1 MSEKLNEIYFKN
13 LFEFFSEPL
22 LIINNSNLKVLS
34 CNSEFQN
41 LISKSSKYILN
52 NSLED
57 IFSFDLFF
65 LSNVREILN
74 KKTSFVIKDRITINE
89 YEYEVKCILDD
100 EHHNLMT
107 LFFLKVPNE
116 NKINLVDK
124 NIKFLNDTLAILGHE
139 ISNPITT
146 IKIAT
151 DLIKKEKKSDD
162 FELLDIIKKEAGR
175 IINIFDN
182 FQVFNNKIENK
193 KKENIHEIIRYS
205 LIKFGEIK
213 EKLEIIELFD
223 PSLPNLNVNRDSLI
237 QVFDNIL
244 KNSYES
250 SNFISSSFIK
260 IITSFKEGESIK
272 IPNIIEKKKKNYL
285 NIKIIDNGKGINE
298 EIKDKLFFPF
308 YTTKKKGSGIGLFL
322 VKKIINDHQGNI
334 SVKSKDGLTEV
345 IINLPI

>member
-1 MSEKLNEIYFKN
+1 MSEKINETYFKN

-22 LIINNSNLKVLS
+22 IIINKFDLKVLY

-57 IFSFDLFF
+57 IFSFDMFF
-65 LSNVREILN
+65 LSNIKEILN
-74 KKTSFVIKDRITINE
+74 KQNSFIIKDRIKLKDS
-89 YEYEVKCILDD
+89 EYEVKCIFDD
-100 EHHNLMT
+100 IHQKLMT
-107 LFFLKVPNE
+107 LFFLRVPNE

-124 NIKFLNDTLAILGHE
+124 NITFLNHSLAILGHE

-151 DLIKKEKKSDD
+151 DLIKKEKKLND
-162 FELLDIIKKEAGR
+162 FELLDIIKKEADR

-182 FQVFNNKIENK
+182 FQVFNNKVENK
-193 KKENIHEIIRYS
+193 QKENIHEIIRYS
-205 LIKFGEIK
+205 LIKFSDTK
-213 EKLEIIELFD
+213 RNLEIIELFD
-223 PSLPNLNVNRDSLI
+223 PSLPFLNVNRDSLI

-244 KNSYES
+244 KNCYES
-250 SNFISSSFIK
+250 SSFTSSSFIK
-260 IITSFKEGESIK
+260 IITSFKEGESVK
-272 IPNIIEKKKKNYL
+272 IPNIIEKKKNNYL

-308 YTTKKKGSGIGLFL
+308 YTTKKKGSGIGLFI

-334 SVKSKDGLTEV
+334 SIKSKNGLTEV
-345 IINLPI
+345 VINLPI

>member
-1 MSEKLNEIYFKN
+1 MSEKLNETYFKN
-13 LFEFFSEPL
+13 LFELFSEPL
-22 LIINNSNLKVLS
+22 IIINKFDLKVLY

-65 LSNVREILN
+65 LSNIKDVLN
-74 KKTSFVIKDRITINE
+74 KQTSFIIKDRITLNDS
-89 YEYEVKCILDD
+89 EYEVKCILDD
-100 EHHNLMT
+100 INLNLLT

-124 NIKFLNDTLAILGHE
+124 NITFLNDTLAVLGHE
-139 ISNPITT
+139 ISNPIST

-151 DLIKKEKKSDD
+151 DLIKKEKRSDNS
-162 FELLDIIKKEAGR
+162 ELLDIIKKEASR

-182 FQVFNNKIENK
+182 FQVFNNKVENK
-193 KKENIHEIIRYS
+193 QKENIHEIIRYS
-205 LIKFGEIK
+205 LIKFSDIK
-213 EKLEIIELFD
+213 RNLEIIELFD
-223 PSLPNLNVNRDSLI
+223 PSLPFLNVNRDSLI

-244 KNSYES
+244 KNCYES
-250 SNFISSSFIK
+250 SNLTPSSFIK
-260 IITSFKEGESIK
+260 IITTFKEGETVK
-272 IPNIIEKKKKNYL
+272 IPNIVEKKKNNYL
-285 NIKIIDNGKGINE
+285 NIKIIDNGKGIDE

-308 YTTKKKGSGIGLFL
+308 YTTKKKGSGIGLFI

-334 SVKSKDGLTEV
+334 SIKSKNGLTEV
-345 IINLPI
+345 VINLPI

>member
-1 MSEKLNEIYFKN
+1 MSEKINETYFKN

-22 LIINNSNLKVLS
+22 IIINKFDLKVLY

-57 IFSFDLFF
+57 IFSFDMFF
-65 LSNVREILN
+65 LSNIKEILN
-74 KKTSFVIKDRITINE
+74 KQNSFIIKDRIKLKDS
-89 YEYEVKCILDD
+89 EYEVKCILDD
-100 EHHNLMT
+100 IHQKLMT

-124 NIKFLNDTLAILGHE
+124 NITFLNDTLAILGHE

-151 DLIKKEKKSDD
+151 DLIKKEKKLDD
-162 FELLDIIKKEAGR
+162 SELLDIIKKEANR

-182 FQVFNNKIENK
+182 FQVFNNKVENK
-193 KKENIHEIIRYS
+193 QKENIHEIIRYS
-205 LIKFGEIK
+205 LIKFSDIK
-213 EKLEIIELFD
+213 KNLEIIELFD
-223 PSLPNLNVNRDSLI
+223 PSLPFLNVNRDSLI
-237 QVFDNIL
+237 QVFDNIF
-244 KNSYES
+244 KNCYES
-250 SNFISSSFIK
+250 SSFTSSSFIK

-272 IPNIIEKKKKNYL
+272 IPNIIEKKKNNYL

-308 YTTKKKGSGIGLFL
+308 YTTKKKGSGIGLFI

-334 SVKSKDGLTEV
+334 SIKSKNGLTEV
-345 IINLPI
+345 VINLPI

>member
-1 MSEKLNEIYFKN
+1 MSEKINQKYFKN

-22 LIINNSNLKVLS
+22 LIVNKSDLKVLY

-65 LSNVREILN
+65 LSNIKDVLN
-74 KKTSFVIKDRITINE
+74 KQTSFIIKDRIKLNDD
-89 YEYEVKCILDD
+89 EYEVKCIVEDA
-100 EHHNLMT
+100 HQSLMT
-107 LFFLKVPNE
+107 LFFMKVPNE
-116 NKINLVDK
+116 NKFNLVDK

-151 DLIKKEKKSDD
+151 DLIKKENKLNDY
-162 FELLDIIKKEAGR
+162 ELLDIIKKEANR
-175 IINIFDN
+175 IVSIFDN
-182 FQVFNNKIENK
+182 FQVFNNKVQTSEE
-193 KKENIHEIIRYS
+193 ENIHEIIRFS
-205 LIKFGEIK
+205 LIKFGEINETLK
-213 EKLEIIELFD
+213 IIELFD
-223 PSLPNLNVNRDSLI
+223 PSLPNLKINRDLLI
-237 QVFDNIL
+237 QVFDNIF
-244 KNSYES
+244 KNCYEA
-250 SNFISSSFIK
+250 SNLTASSFIK

-272 IPNIIEKKKKNYL
+272 IPNINEKKKNNYL
-285 NIKIIDNGKGINE
+285 NIKIIDNGKGIDP

-334 SVKSKDGLTEV
+334 SIKSKNDLTEV
-345 IINLPI
+345 VINLPI

>member
-1 MSEKLNEIYFKN
+1 MSEEINEIYFKN

-22 LIINNSNLKVLS
+22 IIFNKPNLKVLY

-41 LISKSSKYILN
+41 LISKSSKYILK

-65 LSNVREILN
+65 LSNIREILN
-74 KKTSFVIKDRITINE
+74 KQNSFIIKDRIKIKDS
-89 YEYEVKCILDD
+89 EYEVKCILDD
-100 EHHNLMT
+100 LHQNLMT
-107 LFFLKVPNE
+107 LFFLKVPNQ

-139 ISNPITT
+139 ISNPIST

-151 DLIKKEKKSDD
+151 DLVKKEKKLDD
-162 FELLDIIKKEAGR
+162 HELLDIIKKEATR
-175 IINIFDN
+175 IVNIFDN
-182 FQVFNNKIENK
+182 FQVFNNKIQNK
-193 KKENIHEIIRYS
+193 QKENIHEIIRYS
-205 LIKFGEIK
+205 LIKFDEIK
-213 EKLEIIELFD
+213 KKLEIIEIFD
-223 PSLPNLNVNRDSLI
+223 PSLPSVNVNRDSLI

-244 KNSYES
+244 KNSFES
-250 SNFISSSFIK
+250 SKLTSSSFIK
-260 IITSFKEGESIK
+260 IITSFKEGETIK
-272 IPNIIEKKKKNYL
+272 IPNIIKKKKNNYL

-298 EIKDKLFFPF
+298 EMKDKIFFPF

-334 SVKSKDGLTEV
+334 SIKSKDGLTEV

>member
-1 MSEKLNEIYFKN
+1 MSEKINEIYFKN

-22 LIINNSNLKVLS
+22 IIINKSNLKILY

-41 LISKSSKYILN
+41 LINKSSKYILN
-52 NSLED
+52 NSFED

-65 LSNVREILN
+65 LSNIKEILN
-74 KKTSFVIKDRITINE
+74 KQTNFIIKDRVTLKNA
-89 YEYEVKCILDD
+89 EYEVKCIIDD
-100 EHHNLMT
+100 IYQNFMT

-116 NKINLVDK
+116 KKINMVDT
-124 NIKFLNDTLAILGHE
+124 NIKYLNDSLAILGHE

-151 DLIKKEKKSDD
+151 DLIKKEKSLDD
-162 FELLDIIKKEAGR
+162 FELLEIIKKEADR

-182 FQVFNNKIENK
+182 FQVFNTKFKNK
-193 KKENIHEIIRYS
+193 KKENIHEIIRFS
-205 LIKFGEIK
+205 LIKFSQK
-213 EKLEIIELFD
+213 KRSLEIIEVFD
-223 PSLPNLNVNRDSLI
+223 PSLPNLNINRDSLI

-244 KNSYES
+244 NNCYES
-250 SNFISSSFIK
+250 SSLTSSSFIK

-272 IPNIIEKKKKNYL
+272 IPNISEKKKINYL

-308 YTTKKKGSGIGLFL
+308 YTTKKKGSGIGLFI

-334 SVKSKDGLTEV
+334 SIKSKNSLTEV
-345 IINLPI
+345 VINLPI